1 MNEHEEDEEVVI
13 KDKRKFNV
21 DGSLREGVVI
31 EPVAPKVPETNIET
45 PKAENVPTFE
55 LDETETLEDFA
66 KEEGLEDAFDEAQ
79 IPGADDPASFANFLL
94 SLASQA
100 ASALGLSENPM
111 TGKRQANMELSKYWL
126 DVLGML
132 RAKTDG
138 NLHQQEKNLFDGLLS
153 DLRMQFVQLTRVA
166 EEQLKHQ
173 AAKKFSAN
181 DILGR
186 K

>member
-1 MNEHEEDEEVVI
+1 MNEFEQEAEVKI
-13 KDKRKFNV
+13 NDKRKFNV
-21 DGSLREGVVI
+21 DGSLREGITI
-31 EPVAPKVPETNIET
+31 EPVKVEETSF
-45 PKAENVPTFE
+45 ENSHDEEIPTFE
-55 LDETETLEDFA
+55 LEETETLEEFA
-66 KEEGLEDAFDEAQ
+66 KEEGLEDAFDETK
-79 IPGADDPASFANFLL
+79 IPGADNPASFANFLL

-132 RAKTDG
+132 REKTEG
-138 NLHQQEKNLFDGLLS
+138 NLHEQEKKLFDGLLS
-153 DLRMQFVQLTRVA
+153 DLRMQFVQLTRMA
-166 EEQLKHQ
+166 EEQLKQQ